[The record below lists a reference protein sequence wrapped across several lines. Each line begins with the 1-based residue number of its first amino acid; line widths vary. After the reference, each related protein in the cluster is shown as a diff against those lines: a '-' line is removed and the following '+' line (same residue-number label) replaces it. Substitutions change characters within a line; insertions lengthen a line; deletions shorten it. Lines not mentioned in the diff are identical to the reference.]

1 MDTNKKKYH
10 GRFIFYVEFKE
21 ILIKIKIKTK
31 TKLMLNSKF
40 FFFEFHQIDNQIH

>member
-31 TKLMLNSKF
+31 LMLNSKF
-40 FFFEFHQIDNQIH
+40 FVFEFHQIDNQIH